1 MTEQNTQQ
9 EVAVKQNTA
18 VGSVAARGRGFDD
31 DVDQGDFLIPRA
43 KVVTFTSN
51 ETKDP
56 DETKRIPAGRFINS
70 VSKLEIPKEFVPI
83 MRYKNYVRF
92 NPIDTRDPNF
102 DKNFEPGKLIFSTRD
117 RHDQRV
123 VEGIVWGENGEKP
136 VVQKVL
142 NYLCYFKGEN
152 FPLILSFKSTSYKG
166 AQRLNTLLESAGGD
180 MFSNRYKLIIT
191 QESKAGNAYYVLNV
205 EAAGKTGPEDLAICE
220 DIYNRFGGKDL
231 EGMAHQEEAIVTPED
246 TNTGW

>member
-1 MTEQNTQQ
+1 MSEEQAVQEQKATQAPATTTQ
-9 EVAVKQNTA
+9 
-18 VGSVAARGRGFDD
+18 RGRGFDD

-70 VSKLEIPKEFVPI
+70 VSKQDITKEFIPV

-92 NPIDTRDPNF
+92 NAMDAKAANFDPNF
-102 DKNFEPGKLIFSTRD
+102 ELGKMIFSTRD
-117 RHDQRV
+117 RHDPRV
-123 VEGIVWGENGEKP
+123 VDGIQWGENNEKP
-136 VVQKVL
+136 LVQKVM

-180 MFSNRYKLIIT
+180 MFSNKYKLIIT
-191 QESKAGNAYYVLNV
+191 QESKAGNGILRP
-205 EAAGKTGPEDLAICE
+205 KRRSRRKILTRRTCHLRS
-220 DIYNRFGGKDL
+220 DI
-231 EGMAHQEEAIVTPED
+231 
-246 TNTGW
+246 